1 MLKYHDQNCP
11 HQNKCGRTVSILCFP
26 QKFRVT
32 LAIFPVS
39 LRPSSCVSVDPKLAC
54 YDSTVFEY
62 WIPIF
67 HCGL

>member
-1 MLKYHDQNCP
+1 MIKIILVK
-11 HQNKCGRTVSILCFP
+11 TSVAELSILCFP